1 MPDQTGA
8 PTLGDLV
15 AEIED
20 DIARA
25 DLTAQVRTA
34 IARAIR
40 HHQAERLGFNERT
53 LSFVTVPG
61 ADVYGR
67 GDLATIPDL
76 YAVDTLVLIEADTIY
91 PLARV
96 PEAAIERQQNLS
108 TGARPCRFSFFDRSL
123 RLDPVPD
130 AEYVLRVTGHVCIPA
145 PQADDDTSPWV
156 NEASSLIA
164 AWAKRHLA
172 MNALRDPVLAAAQ
185 GVLVAEAFRTLLGR
199 TNRAAS
205 SGVIR
210 AHDL

>member
-1 MPDQTGA
+1 MPDPQGN

-25 DLTAQVRTA
+25 DLTPQVRTA

-40 HHQAERLGFNERT
+40 HYQGERLGFNERT
-53 LSFVTVPG
+53 LTFVTAPG
-61 ADVYGR
+61 VDVYGR
-67 GDLATIPDL
+67 GDLAEIPDL
-76 YAVDTLVLIEADTIY
+76 YAVDTLVLIEADTVY
-91 PLARV
+91 ALHRV
-96 PEAAIERQQNLS
+96 PEAAIERCQNLVA
-108 TGARPCRFSFFDRSL
+108 GARPCRFSFFDRSL

-130 AEYVLRVTGHVCIPA
+130 AEYVLRVSGHVRILA
-145 PQADDDTSPWV
+145 PQADDDTSPWFD
-156 NEASSLIA
+156 EASSLIA

-172 MNALRDPVLAAAQ
+172 MNSLRDPALATAQ
-185 GVLVAEAFRTLLGR
+185 TALVDEAFRTLRGR
-199 TNRAAS
+199 ANRAAS